1 MHLRGTIA
9 APFFM
14 LALLLAA
21 CQPQAAPG
29 GRGPAPAPSEPAAP
43 KRIVAAVQDEIPVVY
58 QTLNPAS
65 RFRGVEGVQDLLA
78 AGMTQ
83 LDRDGQNQPVLAEQV
98 PSLENGLWKLA
109 PDGTMEV
116 TWQIKPNARWHDGTP
131 FTSDDLAFTL
141 QVIRDPDL
149 PIFGNAA
156 YAAISGIR
164 TPDPRTA
171 SVTWSQP
178 YIHADWL
185 FSAQLGLPFARHLLE
200 QAYQERKASFT
211 DEPYW
216 GHEFIGTGPY
226 RLKDWALGSHLTV
239 TAFDGFVL
247 GRPKVE
253 EVQVRFISDD
263 ETLAANMLAGTV
275 EVILGRS
282 LSGPQATQLIDAWQG
297 GGRMDLTYST
307 WIALYPQFIDPN
319 PAVMLQLPF
328 RQAVLYGTNRQELVD
343 TLLPGQSSVADSWLL
358 PNQPQYREI
367 EERYVIHFPYDP
379 RRAIEL
385 LTGLGYT
392 RGTDGWLVDAAGNRL
407 SVEVRTTAGDD
418 AREKMLLAII
428 DYWKQIGLQG
438 NPVLIPRQQ
447 AQDLAYRATF
457 PGFELNRNP
466 PDERGTPNL
475 HSRLIPLPENGFRV
489 TGNRS
494 RYRNAELD
502 ALVDRY
508 FVTIPLRERIELMG
522 QIVKHFSEN
531 LPVTPVLYDAIPT
544 LVSNRL
550 VNVGAGGPYGSQAW
564 NAHLWD
570 VKS

>member
-1 MHLRGTIA
+1 MHLRGFMAT
-9 APFFM
+9 PLLM
-14 LALLLAA
+14 LAILATA
-21 CQPQAAPG
+21 CQPQSAPAGRGSGAAPQG
-29 GRGPAPAPSEPAAP
+29 QAAP

-58 QTLNPAS
+58 HTLNPAS

-83 LDRDGQNQPVLAEQV
+83 LNREGQNQPVLAEQV

-116 TWQIKPNARWHDGTP
+116 TWQIKPGARWHDGTP

-141 QVIRDPDL
+141 QVIRDPEL

-164 TPDPRTA
+164 IPDPRTA
-171 SVTWSQP
+171 TVTWSQP

-216 GHEFIGTGPY
+216 GQEFIGTGAY
-226 RLKDWALGSHLTV
+226 RLKDWVLGSHLTV

-253 EVQVRFISDD
+253 EIQVRFISDD
-263 ETLAANMLAGTV
+263 ETLVANMLAGSV

-282 LSGPQATQLIDAWQG
+282 LSGPQAAQLIDAWQG

-319 PAVMLQLPF
+319 PAVILQLPF
-328 RQAVLYGTNRQELVD
+328 RQAVLHGTNRQELVD

-358 PNQPQYREI
+358 PNQPQYKEI
-367 EERYVIHFPYDP
+367 EERNVIRFPYDP
-379 RRAIEL
+379 RKAMEL
-385 LTGLGYT
+385 ISGLGYM
-392 RGTDGWLVDAAGNRL
+392 RGSDGWFADAAGNRL

-418 AREKMLLAII
+418 AREKMLLAIV

-438 NPVLIPRQQ
+438 NPVLVPRQQ

-466 PDERGTPNL
+466 PDERGTQNL

-502 ALVDRY
+502 TLVDRY
-508 FVTIPLRERIELMG
+508 FVTIPLQERMQIMG
-522 QIVKHFSEN
+522 QIVRHFSEN
-531 LPVTPVLYDAIPT
+531 LPVTPILYDAIPT
-544 LVSNRL
+544 MVSNRL

>member
-1 MHLRGTIA
+1 MSRHGVITTVV
-9 APFFM
+9 
-14 LALLLAA
+14 LLAMLLGA
-21 CQPQAAPG
+21 CQPQAESTSRGTGAAPQ
-29 GRGPAPAPSEPAAP
+29 AQSAP
-43 KRIVAAVQDEIPVVY
+43 KRIIAAVQDEIPVVY
-58 QTLNPAS
+58 HTLNPAS
-65 RFRGVEGVQDLLA
+65 RFRGVEGVQDLLNV
-78 AGMTQ
+78 GMTQ
-83 LDRDGQNQPVLAEQV
+83 LTRDGQNAPILAEQV
-98 PSLENGLWKLA
+98 PSLENGQWKVA

-116 TWQIKPNARWHDGTP
+116 TWQIRPGARWHDGTP

-164 TPDPRTA
+164 TPDARTA
-171 SVTWSQP
+171 TVTWSQP
-178 YIHADWL
+178 FIHADWL
-185 FSAQLGLPFARHLLE
+185 FSAQLGLPFAKHLLE
-200 QAYQERKASFT
+200 QAYQERKAGFT

-216 GHEFIGTGPY
+216 GREFIGTGAY
-226 RLKDWALGSHLTV
+226 QLRDWVLGSHLTV
-239 TAFDGFVL
+239 TAFDGFIL
-247 GRPKVE
+247 GRPKVQE
-253 EVQVRFISDD
+253 IQVKFISDD
-263 ETLAANMLAGTV
+263 ETLVANMLAGSV

-282 LSGPQATQLIDAWQG
+282 LSGPQAAQLIDHWQG

-319 PAVMLQLPF
+319 PPVTLQLPF
-328 RQAVLYGTNRQELVD
+328 RQAVLHGTNRQELVD

-358 PNQPQYREI
+358 PNQPQYKEI
-367 EERYVIHFPYDP
+367 EERNVIRFPYDP

-385 LTGLGYT
+385 IGGLGYT
-392 RGTDGWLVDAAGNRL
+392 RGADGWFVDAGGNRL
-407 SVEVRTTAGDD
+407 AVEVRTTVGDD
-418 AREKMLLAII
+418 AREKMLLAIV

-438 NPVLIPRQQ
+438 NPVLVPRQQ

-475 HSRLIPLPENGFRV
+475 HSRTIPLAENGYRV

-494 RYRNAELD
+494 RYRNAEMD

-508 FVTIPLRERIELMG
+508 FVSIGVQERTQVMG
-522 QIVKHFSEN
+522 QIVKHYSEN
-531 LPVTPVLYDAIPT
+531 LPVTAILYDAIPT
-544 LVSNRL
+544 LASNRL
-550 VNVGAGGPYGSQAW
+550 ANVGAGGPYGSQAW

-570 VKS
+570 IRG